1 MSRTAELEARRKVLL
16 ARCEEQRAELAYRIE
31 QIRPAAQVMNWTQ
44 RAPGL
49 GLGLAANHPLAWIA
63 ALAGIVTLFRPK
75 RLLSWI
81 TFASGAVSILSRA
94 TALLKLFA
102 TLRSLRSGFR

>member
-1 MSRTAELEARRKVLL
+1 MSRTVELEERRRALL
-16 ARCEEQRAELAYRIE
+16 ARCEEQRAELAYRLE
-31 QIRPAAQVMNWTQ
+31 QFRPSAQVANWTQ
-44 RAPGL
+44 KAPGM
-49 GLGLAANHPLAWIA
+49 AANHPLAWIA

-75 RLLSWI
+75 RLLSWM
-81 TFASGAVSILSRA
+81 TFATGVVSILSRA